1 MVTSLQKTES
11 QDLSYARTKP
21 NQERERGHL
30 FHSKQT
36 KAIPIQ

>member
-11 QDLSYARTKP
+11 QDLNARTKP
-21 NQERERGHL
+21 NQERETGHL
-30 FHSKQT
+30 FHSNQT